1 MFFREQDERVDK
13 RTIVEYLDPI
23 QFLMPYQDCAEK
35 KFENLTK
42 SEFLEIVNEVLN
54 FSSENLRNYSS
65 LMTDAEFFEELDED
79 LIQALYILL
88 IEDYLLVKHKSTF
101 N

>member
-1 MFFREQDERVDK
+1 
-13 RTIVEYLDPI
+13 
-23 QFLMPYQDCAEK
+23 MPYQDCSEK

-42 SEFLEIVNEVLN
+42 CEFLEIVNEVLN

-88 IEDYLLVKHKSTF
+88 IEDYLLIKHKSTF